1 MIWQRLKSR
10 TYWLAIF
17 VAVSANLP
25 GLSGLLGEYY
35 GLTSVVIAVLIAALR
50 EITTVPVS
58 EK

>member
-1 MIWQRLKSR
+1 MLIQRLKSR
-10 TYWLAIF
+10 TYWLAIL

-35 GLTSVVIAVLIAALR
+35 GLASLVIAVLIAGMR
-50 EITTVPVS
+50 EVTTKPVS